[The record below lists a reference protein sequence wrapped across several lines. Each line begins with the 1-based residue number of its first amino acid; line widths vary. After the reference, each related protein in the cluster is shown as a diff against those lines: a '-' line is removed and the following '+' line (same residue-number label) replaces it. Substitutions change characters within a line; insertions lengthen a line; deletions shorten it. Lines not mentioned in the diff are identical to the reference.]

1 MREARAATQLR
12 HPNIVVVHEIGRD
25 GDVVWIASDFVDGVT
40 IEDGMRT
47 EPPLE
52 NEAVRIVCRI
62 AEALHHAHQSG
73 VIHRDLKPSNIMLA
87 DDAAN
92 DDENNEED
100 SVAESPDG
108 YWLPKLNLEPTHSYD
123 PDNEPIIMDFGLA
136 RREAGEITM
145 TVDGRV
151 FGTPAYMPPEQARG
165 EGHSADARSD
175 IYSLGVILFEM
186 LTGQVPFS
194 GNMSSILHQVL
205 NEEPTAPR
213 KLNSSQSSFRLG
225 NTFSKTTTRR
235 QKWHGTTSYVDC
247 RWLYRNQKDNSQKT
261 ESSRLDNSLE
271 HGTTR
276 KVLRTKPQDAS

>member
-1 MREARAATQLR
+1 M
-12 HPNIVVVHEIGRD
+12 
-25 GDVVWIASDFVDGVT
+25 
-40 IEDGMRT
+40 
-47 EPPLE
+47 E

-87 DDAAN
+87 DHAAN
-92 DDENNEED
+92 EDIDNEEGGD
-100 SVAESPDG
+100 AEVASDNMFP
-108 YWLPKLNLEPTHSYD
+108 LLNLEPKNSYA
-123 PDNEPIIMDFGLA
+123 PESEPIIMDFGLA

-186 LTGQVPFS
+186 LTGQVPFG

-205 NEEPTAPR
+205 NDDPIRPR
-213 KLNSSQSSFRLG
+213 KLNSSIS
-225 NTFSKTTTRR
+225 
-235 QKWHGTTSYVDC
+235 
-247 RWLYRNQKDNSQKT
+247 
-261 ESSRLDNSLE
+261 
-271 HGTTR
+271 
-276 KVLRTKPQDAS
+276 